1 MVFGAHLLSCKLR
14 IEGPVFGEDKWSG
27 VGMVRQWA
35 ALQGQAK
42 CFHLAPYGH
51 GDGHG
56 DPMVRTKCG
65 QVQGFS

>member
-35 ALQGQAK
+35 DLQGQAL
-42 CFHLAPYGH
+42 CHT
-51 GDGHG
+51 
-56 DPMVRTKCG
+56 V
-65 QVQGFS
+65 VFSLGSLRPW